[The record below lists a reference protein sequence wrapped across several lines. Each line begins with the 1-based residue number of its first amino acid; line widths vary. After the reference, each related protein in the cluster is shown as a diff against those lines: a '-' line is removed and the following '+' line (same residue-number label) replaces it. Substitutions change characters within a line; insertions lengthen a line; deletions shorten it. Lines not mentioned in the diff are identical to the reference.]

1 MFQLKDKAQFLKRTR
16 TLLFLFSALFMLSA
30 CGEDSDLDNAV
41 LKMNDDNILF
51 MNISLGFIMLGV
63 ALKLRVKDFVL
74 VFSAPKSVLIGCL
87 SQFVA
92 LPFLTFLLVLILN
105 PMPSV
110 AMGMMIVAA
119 CPGGN
124 ISNFMTSLANGNT
137 ALSVCMT
144 AIASV
149 AAVFMT
155 PFNISFWGGMYAPTS
170 EILSDVSLDFFAML
184 KIVGMILLIPLALG
198 MLLRAFKP
206 KIADLLVPI
215 THYGSILIFGGIV
228 VFAFGANT
236 DLFVKYIHLIVF
248 IVLAHNALGI
258 LTGFSL
264 ARIFRLPSADQKTLA
279 IETGI
284 QNSGLGLGLIFAF
297 FDGMGGMAIVA
308 GWWSIWH
315 IISGLSIAYF
325 LKNKNLKD

>member
-1 MFQLKDKAQFLKRTR
+1 MSQLKNKTQLLKRTKA
-16 TLLFLFSALFMLSA
+16 LLFLISALFILSA

-41 LKMNDDNILF
+41 LKMNQDNILF

-63 ALKLRVKDFVL
+63 ALKLRVKDFIL
-74 VFSAPKSVLIGCL
+74 VFSAPKSVIIGFL

-92 LPFLTFLLVLILN
+92 LPFLTYLLVLILN

-124 ISNFMTSLANGNT
+124 ISNFMTALANGNT

-149 AAVFMT
+149 SAVFMT
-155 PFNISFWGGMYAPTS
+155 PINISFWGGLYAPTS
-170 EILSDVSLDFFAML
+170 VILNEVSLDFFEML
-184 KIVGMILLIPLALG
+184 KIVGVILLIPLIIG

-206 KIADLLVPI
+206 KIADILLPV

-236 DLFVKYIHLIVF
+236 DLFVKYIHLIIF
-248 IVLAHNALGI
+248 IVLAHNTIGI
-258 LTGFSL
+258 FTGYSL
-264 ARIFRLPSADQKTLA
+264 ARLFKLPGPDQKTLA

-308 GWWSIWH
+308 GWWGIWH

-325 LKNKNLKD
+325 FKNKKL

>member
-1 MFQLKDKAQFLKRTR
+1 MSQLKNKSQLLKRTKAF
-16 TLLFLFSALFMLSA
+16 LFLISALFILSA

-41 LKMNDDNILF
+41 LKMNEDNILF

-63 ALKLRVKDFVL
+63 ALKLRVKDFIL
-74 VFSAPKSVLIGCL
+74 VFSAPKSVIIGFL

-92 LPFLTFLLVLILN
+92 LPFLTYLLVLILN

-124 ISNFMTSLANGNT
+124 ISNFMTALANGNT

-144 AIASV
+144 AIASIS
-149 AAVFMT
+149 AVFMT
-155 PFNISFWGGMYAPTS
+155 PINISFWGGLYAPTS
-170 EILSDVSLDFFAML
+170 VILNEVSLDFFEML
-184 KIVGMILLIPLALG
+184 KIVGMILLIPLIIG

-206 KIADLLVPI
+206 KIADILLPV
-215 THYGSILIFGGIV
+215 THYGSIFIFGGIV

-236 DLFVKYIHLIVF
+236 DLFVKYIHLIIF
-248 IVLAHNALGI
+248 IVLAHNTIGI
-258 LTGFSL
+258 FTGYSL
-264 ARIFRLPSADQKTLA
+264 ARLFKLPGPDQKTLA

-308 GWWSIWH
+308 GWWGIWH

-325 LKNKNLKD
+325 FKNKKL

>member
-1 MFQLKDKAQFLKRTR
+1 MSQLKNKTQLLKRTKAF
-16 TLLFLFSALFMLSA
+16 LFLISALFILSA
-30 CGEDSDLDNAV
+30 CGEDSDLDNTV
-41 LKMNDDNILF
+41 LKMNEDNILF

-63 ALKLRVKDFVL
+63 ALKLRVKDFIL
-74 VFSAPKSVLIGCL
+74 VISAPKSVIIGFL

-92 LPFLTFLLVLILN
+92 LPFLTYLLVLILN

-124 ISNFMTSLANGNT
+124 ISNFMTALANGNT

-144 AIASV
+144 AIASIS
-149 AAVFMT
+149 AVFMT
-155 PFNISFWGGMYAPTS
+155 PINISFWGGLHAPTS
-170 EILSDVSLDFFAML
+170 VILNEVSLDFFEML
-184 KIVGMILLIPLALG
+184 KIVGMILLIPLIIG

-206 KIADLLVPI
+206 KIADILLPV

-236 DLFVKYIHLIVF
+236 DLFVKYIHLIIF
-248 IVLAHNALGI
+248 IVLAHNTIGI
-258 LTGFSL
+258 FTGYSL
-264 ARIFRLPSADQKTLA
+264 ARLFKLPGPDQKTLA

-308 GWWSIWH
+308 GWWGIWH

-325 LKNKNLKD
+325 FKNKKL

>member
-1 MFQLKDKAQFLKRTR
+1 MSQLKNKTQLLKRTKAF
-16 TLLFLFSALFMLSA
+16 LFLISALFILSA

-41 LKMNDDNILF
+41 LKMNEDNILF

-63 ALKLRVKDFVL
+63 ALKLRVKDFIL
-74 VFSAPKSVLIGCL
+74 VFSAPKSVIIGFL

-92 LPFLTFLLVLILN
+92 LPFLTYLLVLILN

-124 ISNFMTSLANGNT
+124 ISNFMTALANGNT

-144 AIASV
+144 AIASIS
-149 AAVFMT
+149 AVFMT
-155 PFNISFWGGMYAPTS
+155 PINISFWGGLHAPTS
-170 EILSDVSLDFFAML
+170 VILNEVSLDFFEML
-184 KIVGMILLIPLALG
+184 KIVGMILLIPLIIG

-206 KIADLLVPI
+206 KIADILLPV
-215 THYGSILIFGGIV
+215 THYGSILIFVGIV

-236 DLFVKYIHLIVF
+236 DLFVKYIHLIIF
-248 IVLAHNALGI
+248 IVLAHNTIGI
-258 LTGFSL
+258 FTGYSL
-264 ARIFRLPSADQKTLA
+264 ARLFKLPGPDQKTLA

-308 GWWSIWH
+308 GWWGIWH

-325 LKNKNLKD
+325 FKNKKL

>member
-1 MFQLKDKAQFLKRTR
+1 MSQLKNKTQLLKRTKAF
-16 TLLFLFSALFMLSA
+16 LFLISALFILSA

-41 LKMNDDNILF
+41 LKMNEDNILF

-63 ALKLRVKDFVL
+63 ALKLRVKDFIL
-74 VFSAPKSVLIGCL
+74 VFSAPKSVIIGFL

-92 LPFLTFLLVLILN
+92 LPFLTYLLVLILN

-124 ISNFMTSLANGNT
+124 ISNFMTALANGNT

-144 AIASV
+144 AIASIS
-149 AAVFMT
+149 AVFMT
-155 PFNISFWGGMYAPTS
+155 PINISFWGGLYAPTS
-170 EILSDVSLDFFAML
+170 VILNEVSLDFFEML
-184 KIVGMILLIPLALG
+184 KIVGMILLIPLIIG

-206 KIADLLVPI
+206 KIADILLPV
-215 THYGSILIFGGIV
+215 THYGSIFIFGGIV

-236 DLFVKYIHLIVF
+236 DLFVKYIHLIIF
-248 IVLAHNALGI
+248 IVLAHNTIGI
-258 LTGFSL
+258 FTGYSL
-264 ARIFRLPSADQKTLA
+264 ARLFKLPGPDQKTLA

-308 GWWSIWH
+308 GWWGIWH

-325 LKNKNLKD
+325 FKNKKL

>member
-1 MFQLKDKAQFLKRTR
+1 MSQLKNKTQLLKRTKAF
-16 TLLFLFSALFMLSA
+16 LFLISALFILSA

-41 LKMNDDNILF
+41 LKMNEDNILF

-63 ALKLRVKDFVL
+63 ALKLRVKDFIL
-74 VFSAPKSVLIGCL
+74 VFSAPKSVIIGFL

-92 LPFLTFLLVLILN
+92 LPFLTYLLVLILN

-124 ISNFMTSLANGNT
+124 ISNFMTALANGNT

-144 AIASV
+144 AIASIS
-149 AAVFMT
+149 AVFMT
-155 PFNISFWGGMYAPTS
+155 PINISFWGGLYAPTS
-170 EILSDVSLDFFAML
+170 VILNEVSLDFFEML
-184 KIVGMILLIPLALG
+184 KIVGMILLIPLIIG

-206 KIADLLVPI
+206 KIADILLPV

-236 DLFVKYIHLIVF
+236 DLFVKYIHLIIF
-248 IVLAHNALGI
+248 IVLAHNTIGI
-258 LTGFSL
+258 FTGYSL
-264 ARIFRLPSADQKTLA
+264 ARLFKLPGPDQKTLA

-308 GWWSIWH
+308 GWWGIWH

-325 LKNKNLKD
+325 FKNKKL

>member
-1 MFQLKDKAQFLKRTR
+1 MYQSEGKFSFIKKTR
-16 TLLFLFSALFMLSA
+16 FLFLFLITLLVLSS
-30 CGEDSDLDNAV
+30 CGEESDIDSAV
-41 LKMNDDNILF
+41 LKMNEDSILF

-63 ALKLRVKDFVL
+63 ALKLRVKNFLL
-74 VFSAPKSVLIGCL
+74 VFSAPKSVLIGFV
-87 SQFVA
+87 SQFFA
-92 LPFLTFLLVLILN
+92 LPMLTFLLVLLLKPI
-105 PMPSV
+105 PSV

-124 ISNFMTSLANGNT
+124 VSNFMTSIANGNT

-144 AIASV
+144 AVASV
-149 AAVFMT
+149 FAVVLT
-155 PFNISFWGGMYAPTS
+155 PFNISFWGGLYAPTS
-170 EILSDVSLDFFAML
+170 AILSNVSLDFFEML
-184 KIVGMILLIPLALG
+184 KIVGMILLIPLLIG
-198 MLLRAFKP
+198 MTLRAFKP
-206 KIADLLVPI
+206 KVADFLLPI
-215 THYGSILIFGGIV
+215 THYGSMLIFGGIV

-236 DLFVKYIHLIVF
+236 DLFLKYIHLIIL

-264 ARIFRLPSADQKTLA
+264 ARLFKLPGEDQKTLA

-308 GWWSIWH
+308 GWWGIWH
-315 IISGLSIAYF
+315 IVSGLTIAYF
-325 LKNKNLKD
+325 FKNRSL

>member
-1 MFQLKDKAQFLKRTR
+1 MSQLKNEIQLLKRTKA
-16 TLLFLFSALFMLSA
+16 LLFLISALFILSA

-41 LKMNDDNILF
+41 LKMNEDNILF

-63 ALKLRVKDFVL
+63 ALKLRVKDFIL
-74 VFSAPKSVLIGCL
+74 VFSAPKSVIIGFL

-92 LPFLTFLLVLILN
+92 LPFLTYLLVLILN

-124 ISNFMTSLANGNT
+124 ISNFMTALANGNT

-144 AIASV
+144 AIASIS
-149 AAVFMT
+149 AVFMT
-155 PFNISFWGGMYAPTS
+155 PINISFWGGLYAPTS
-170 EILSDVSLDFFAML
+170 VILNEVSLDFFEML
-184 KIVGMILLIPLALG
+184 KIVGMILLIPLIIG

-206 KIADLLVPI
+206 KIADILLPV
-215 THYGSILIFGGIV
+215 THYGSIFIFGGIV

-236 DLFVKYIHLIVF
+236 DLFVKYIHLIIF
-248 IVLAHNALGI
+248 IVLAHNTIGI
-258 LTGFSL
+258 FTGYSL
-264 ARIFRLPSADQKTLA
+264 ARLFKLPGPDQKTLA

-308 GWWSIWH
+308 GWWGIWH

-325 LKNKNLKD
+325 FKNKKL

>member
-1 MFQLKDKAQFLKRTR
+1 MQKAGLRS
-16 TLLFLFSALFMLSA
+16 LLFLVVIVLLLSS
-30 CGEDSDLDNAV
+30 CVQEKELDDTV
-41 LKMNDDNILF
+41 LKFDESNIFIMNL
-51 MNISLGFIMLGV
+51 SLGFIMFGV
-63 ALKLRVKDFVL
+63 ALKLRIDDFKQ
-74 VFSAPKSVLIGCL
+74 VFSAPKSVLVGFI
-87 SQFVA
+87 SQFIA
-92 LPFLTFLLVLILN
+92 LPLLTFFIVWIFR

-149 AAVFMT
+149 CAVFIT
-155 PFNISFWGGMYAPTS
+155 PLNISLYGGLYPPTA
-170 EILSDVSLDFFAML
+170 EILHDVSLDFMSML
-184 KIVGMILLIPLALG
+184 QIVGMILLIPLVIG
-198 MLLRAFKP
+198 MAVRHYKP
-206 KIADLLVPI
+206 KIADHLHPY
-215 THYGSILIFGGIV
+215 THYGSILIFGLIIF
-228 VFAFGANT
+228 FAFTANM
-236 DLFVKYIHLIVF
+236 DLFLKYIHLVVF
-248 IVLAHNALGI
+248 VVFAHNALGI

-264 ARIFRLPSADQKTLA
+264 ARLFRLTSADQKTLA

-308 GWWSIWH
+308 GWWGIWH
-315 IISGLSIAYF
+315 MISGLSVAYF
-325 LKNKNLKD
+325 LKNKTL

>member
-1 MFQLKDKAQFLKRTR
+1 MSQLKNKTQLLKRTKAF
-16 TLLFLFSALFMLSA
+16 LFLISALFILSA

-41 LKMNDDNILF
+41 LKMNEDNILF
-51 MNISLGFIMLGV
+51 INISLGFIMLGV
-63 ALKLRVKDFVL
+63 ALKLRVKDFIL
-74 VFSAPKSVLIGCL
+74 VFSAPKSVIIGFL

-92 LPFLTFLLVLILN
+92 LPFLTYLLVLILN

-124 ISNFMTSLANGNT
+124 ISNFITALANGNT

-144 AIASV
+144 AIASIS
-149 AAVFMT
+149 AVFMT
-155 PFNISFWGGMYAPTS
+155 PINISFWGGLYAPTYV
-170 EILSDVSLDFFAML
+170 ILNEVSLDFFEML
-184 KIVGMILLIPLALG
+184 KIVGMILLIPLIIG

-206 KIADLLVPI
+206 KIADILLPV
-215 THYGSILIFGGIV
+215 THYGSIFIFGGIV

-236 DLFVKYIHLIVF
+236 DLFVKYIHLIIF
-248 IVLAHNALGI
+248 IVLAHNTIGI
-258 LTGFSL
+258 FTGYSL
-264 ARIFRLPSADQKTLA
+264 ARLFKLPGPDQKTLA

-284 QNSGLGLGLIFAF
+284 QNSVLGLGLIFAF

-308 GWWSIWH
+308 GWWGIWH

-325 LKNKNLKD
+325 FKNKKL

>member
-1 MFQLKDKAQFLKRTR
+1 MSQLKNKSQLLKRTKAF
-16 TLLFLFSALFMLSA
+16 LFLISALFILSA

-41 LKMNDDNILF
+41 LKMNEDNILF

-63 ALKLRVKDFVL
+63 ALKLRVKDFIL
-74 VFSAPKSVLIGCL
+74 VFSAPKSVIIGFL

-92 LPFLTFLLVLILN
+92 LPFLTYLLVLILN

-124 ISNFMTSLANGNT
+124 ISNFMTALANGNT

-144 AIASV
+144 AIASIS
-149 AAVFMT
+149 AVFMT
-155 PFNISFWGGMYAPTS
+155 PINISFWGGLYAPTS
-170 EILSDVSLDFFAML
+170 VILNEVSLDFFEML
-184 KIVGMILLIPLALG
+184 KIVGMILLIPLIIG

-206 KIADLLVPI
+206 KIADILLPV

-236 DLFVKYIHLIVF
+236 DLFVKYIHLIIF
-248 IVLAHNALGI
+248 IVLAHNTIGI
-258 LTGFSL
+258 FTGYSL
-264 ARIFRLPSADQKTLA
+264 ARLFKLPGPDQKTLA

-308 GWWSIWH
+308 GWWGIWH

-325 LKNKNLKD
+325 FKNKKL

>member
-1 MFQLKDKAQFLKRTR
+1 MSQLKNEIQLLKRTKA
-16 TLLFLFSALFMLSA
+16 LLFLISVLFILSA

-41 LKMNDDNILF
+41 LKMNEDNILF

-63 ALKLRVKDFVL
+63 ALKLRVKDFIL
-74 VFSAPKSVLIGCL
+74 VFSAPKSVIIGFL

-92 LPFLTFLLVLILN
+92 LPFLTYLLVLILN

-124 ISNFMTSLANGNT
+124 ISNFMTALANGNT

-144 AIASV
+144 AIASIS
-149 AAVFMT
+149 AVFMT
-155 PFNISFWGGMYAPTS
+155 PINISFWGGLHAPTS
-170 EILSDVSLDFFAML
+170 VILNEVSLDFFEML
-184 KIVGMILLIPLALG
+184 KIVGMILLIPLIIG

-206 KIADLLVPI
+206 KIADILLPV

-236 DLFVKYIHLIVF
+236 DLFVKYIHLIIF
-248 IVLAHNALGI
+248 IVLAHNTIGI
-258 LTGFSL
+258 FTGYSL
-264 ARIFRLPSADQKTLA
+264 ARLFKLPGPDQKTLA

-308 GWWSIWH
+308 GWWGIWH

-325 LKNKNLKD
+325 FKNKKL

>member
-1 MFQLKDKAQFLKRTR
+1 MQKAGLRS
-16 TLLFLFSALFMLSA
+16 LLFLVVIVLLLSS
-30 CGEDSDLDNAV
+30 CVQEKELDDTV
-41 LKMNDDNILF
+41 LKFDESNIFIMNL
-51 MNISLGFIMLGV
+51 SLGFIMFGV
-63 ALKLRVKDFVL
+63 ALKLRIDDFKQ
-74 VFSAPKSVLIGCL
+74 VFSAPKSVLVGFI
-87 SQFVA
+87 SQFIA
-92 LPFLTFLLVLILN
+92 LPLLTFFIVWIFR

-149 AAVFMT
+149 CAVFMT
-155 PFNISFWGGMYAPTS
+155 PLNISLYGGLYPPTA
-170 EILSDVSLDFFAML
+170 EILHDVSLDFLSML
-184 KIVGMILLIPLALG
+184 QIVGMILLIPLVIG
-198 MLLRAFKP
+198 MAVRHYKP
-206 KIADLLVPI
+206 KIADYLHPY
-215 THYGSILIFGGIV
+215 THYGSILIFGLIIF
-228 VFAFGANT
+228 FAFTANM
-236 DLFVKYIHLIVF
+236 DLFVKYIHLVVF
-248 IVLAHNALGI
+248 VVFAHNALGI

-264 ARIFRLPSADQKTLA
+264 ARLFRLPSADQKTLA

-308 GWWSIWH
+308 GWWGIWH
-315 IISGLSIAYF
+315 MISGLSVAYF
-325 LKNKNLKD
+325 LKNKTL